1 MLEGQT
7 VVFLS
12 CMDAFADQ
20 LARPIRGQLNEL
32 GYRAIIVTDEPLL
45 RGSFDPE
52 SKVSAYIEASDAF
65 VALCTQD
72 DRVPGSTAQN
82 IIDEIGRARS
92 HPSLREVVC
101 VLKEAN
107 VKLPSNINPVWN
119 ALEADKPD
127 AAFGVI
133 RRQLEAWGVV
143 PTVPRSVPTGTARLP
158 TGFLDDLFE
167 GVGLGDHDKAE
178 AKLRVLFGRT
188 TKSDQG
194 RVVEGIF
201 DYAMTLP
208 ENGADIHIVT
218 SFLEAAA
225 RVDLTLVDMA
235 WIEQLTMSGITQ
247 HRMSAAMMLWDLA
260 VTVPGIVP
268 LDLVA
273 KLAKPA
279 TEDWYVFA
287 PALGATKQLALT
299 RKSALDIIL
308 DLARS
313 LKADDRDYA
322 VAALGDLARVDP
334 ALIPIKPVE
343 RLARDTDSSVAKRAT
358 ALLETLRGVT
368 DAERNTR
375 YGLFA
380 L

>member
-1 MLEGQT
+1 M
-7 VVFLS
+7 
-12 CMDAFADQ
+12 
-20 LARPIRGQLNEL
+20 
-32 GYRAIIVTDEPLL
+32 DEPSL

-65 VALCTQD
+65 VALCTHD
-72 DRVPGSTAQN
+72 DRVPGNTAQN

-101 VLKEAN
+101 VLKESN

-119 ALEADKPD
+119 ALETDKPD

-133 RRQLEAWGVV
+133 RRQLDAWGVV
-143 PTVPRSVPTGTARLP
+143 PTVPRAAPTGTAPLP
-158 TGFLDDLFE
+158 TGFLDNLFE

-178 AKLRVLFGRT
+178 AKLRVLLGRT
-188 TKSDQG
+188 TKTDQR
-194 RVVEGIF
+194 RVVGGIF
-201 DYAMTLP
+201 EHAMSLP
-208 ENGADIHIVT
+208 EDGAGIHVVT

-225 RVDLTLVDMA
+225 RLDPALVEMA
-235 WIEQLTMSGITQ
+235 WIEQLTMSEITQ

-260 VTVPGIVP
+260 VTVPGVVP

-299 RKSALDIIL
+299 RRSALDVIL
-308 DLARS
+308 DLGRS

-322 VAALGDLARVDP
+322 VAALVDLARVDP
-334 ALIPIKPVE
+334 ALIPIESVK
-343 RLARDTDSSVAKRAT
+343 RLAHDTDSSVADRAT
-358 ALLETLRGVT
+358 ALLETLRKVP
-368 DAERNTR
+368 DAERNVR
-375 YGLFA
+375 YGRFGL
-380 L
+380 

>member
-225 RVDLTLVDMA
+225 RARSRPGRHGLD
-235 WIEQLTMSGITQ
+235 
-247 HRMSAAMMLWDLA
+247 RAANDVWDHS
-260 VTVPGIVP
+260 TSNERRH
-268 LDLVA
+268 D
-273 KLAKPA
+273 
-279 TEDWYVFA
+279 
-287 PALGATKQLALT
+287 ALGP
-299 RKSALDIIL
+299 RRDSARDRPAGPCCQARQACDGGLVRL
-308 DLARS
+308 RPCPWSYQAARS
-313 LKADDRDYA
+313 HEEECPRHH
-322 VAALGDLARVDP
+322 
-334 ALIPIKPVE
+334 
-343 RLARDTDSSVAKRAT
+343 S
-358 ALLETLRGVT
+358 
-368 DAERNTR
+368 
-375 YGLFA
+375 
-380 L
+380 